1 MIKRYQPYILRQHH
15 CHDSAEMCQHDKGE
29 FTLVSDLE
37 TLQKQCDIYREAL
50 EKISG
55 NLDVDG
61 NSRWCEDEEAMR
73 YEAQQ
78 ALKRGE

>member
-1 MIKRYQPYILRQHH
+1 MVKRYECSSSDADTWHT
-15 CHDSAEMCQHDKGE
+15 SADEDKNG
-29 FTLVSDLE
+29 TLVKYGDYLVLTAE
-37 TLQKQCDIYREAL
+37 CAMYREAL

-78 ALKRGE
+78 ALNRGE